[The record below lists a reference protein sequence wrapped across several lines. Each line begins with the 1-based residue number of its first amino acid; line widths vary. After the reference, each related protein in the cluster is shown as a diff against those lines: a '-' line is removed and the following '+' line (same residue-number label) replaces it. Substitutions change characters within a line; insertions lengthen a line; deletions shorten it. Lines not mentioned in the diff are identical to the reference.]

1 MEDLSAKKE
10 SRSKDPS
17 LEKMRQTKKL
27 TFQYLSVS
35 QGFFFFRKKSST
47 SEVNDVFQV
56 VSSNSH
62 SSVGSVELLDR

>member
-35 QGFFFFRKKSST
+35 QGFFLEKKK
-47 SEVNDVFQV
+47 
-56 VSSNSH
+56 
-62 SSVGSVELLDR
+62 

>member
-17 LEKMRQTKKL
+17 LEKVRQTKKL

-35 QGFFFFRKKSST
+35 QGFFLEKKSST
-47 SEVNDVFQV
+47 SEVNDMFQV